1 MAHPVGECLTSPLA
15 VVIPR
20 PVLPSGTLATT
31 SADLLILA
39 IQALLVVV
47 GGASLYAIVALR
59 KWD

>member
-1 MAHPVGECLTSPLA
+1 MAHLAVECLTSPPA

-20 PVLPSGTLATT
+20 SVLLSGTLATT